1 VGLDSSYSWGGA
13 GGQMGLEADGHRD
26 SRWSEEKR
34 GPVMEVVRRPGGATV
49 VAAGIGLGVEWGGH
63 PTWHFA

>member
-1 VGLDSSYSWGGA
+1 
-13 GGQMGLEADGHRD
+13 MGLEADGHRD